1 MVWLRL
7 RLPVG
12 VVVGAAVGL
21 TVLEQLKERVGGT
34 ETDRLTVEIGV
45 LVGVNEWFG
54 EVGVSE

>member
-45 LVGVNEWFG
+45 LVGVNEWLG

>member
-45 LVGVNEWFG
+45 LVGVNEWLG
-54 EVGVSE
+54 EVGDSE